1 MTFKLIFFKNVLC
14 QDLFI
19 IFLVFTIQG
28 TREETLGAVW
38 TMFAVRNLNPMSK
51 RTVIVY
57 CLKNVIFCPK
67 TSFFTHFLRRQLF
80 ETNFFRFLVF
90 FYIDFARFHQIP
102 SQILTKESFSSIF
115 FLATTTHL
123 DSPTSKIARRS

>member
-1 MTFKLIFFKNVLC
+1 MLACMTFKLIFFKNVLC

-57 CLKNVIFCPK
+57 CLK
-67 TSFFTHFLRRQLF
+67 TSFFAQKHHF
-80 ETNFFRFLVF
+80 
-90 FYIDFARFHQIP
+90 
-102 SQILTKESFSSIF
+102 
-115 FLATTTHL
+115 
-123 DSPTSKIARRS
+123 SPIS